1 MAILASD
8 WVEGTSPQLE
18 QFDYVFFVALRS
30 VDDNSSLEKIIIKQ
44 HGLGGKDIE
53 EGEIRSILKGQTG
66 GKVLLLLDGYDEY
79 QKGTNA
85 AIDSAIEDTIGDCF
99 LVLTSRD
106 GGYISKDT
114 LDNMDGEIEITGF
127 SPASIRKYAAMY
139 LESEKLAE
147 DMILK
152 AEEVDIQELLHI
164 PILLLMVCV
173 LYHEVR
179 QLPRT
184 QIEIIQRMIEI
195 LLDRSTLKHFGKKAK
210 DVENLEN
217 LLFELGRLSIEAL
230 QRDTKQ
236 LLLLKVN

>member
-18 QFDYVFFVALRS
+18 QFEFVFLVALRS

-44 HGLGGKDIE
+44 HGLGGKDTE

-114 LDNMDGEIEITGF
+114 MNKMDGEIEITGF
-127 SPASIRKYAAMY
+127 SPASIRKYATMY

-147 DMILK
+147 NMILNASRVGIK
-152 AEEVDIQELLHI
+152 ELLHI

-173 LYHEVR
+173 LYDEVR
-179 QLPRT
+179 QLPGT

-195 LLDRSTLKHFGKKAK
+195 LLDRSTLNHFGKKAK
-210 DVENLEN
+210 DVENL
-217 LLFELGRLSIEAL
+217 
-230 QRDTKQ
+230 
-236 LLLLKVN
+236 

>member
-1 MAILASD
+1 MAILVSD

-18 QFDYVFFVALRS
+18 QFDYVFLVALRS

-114 LDNMDGEIEITGF
+114 MNKMDGEIEITGF

-139 LESEKLAE
+139 LESKKLAE
-147 DMILK
+147 NMILNATRVGIK
-152 AEEVDIQELLHI
+152 ELLHI

-173 LYHEVR
+173 LYDEVR
-179 QLPRT
+179 QLPGT

-210 DVENLEN
+210 DVEHLEN

-230 QRDTKQ
+230 QRDTSDYYY
-236 LLLLKVN
+236 